1 MNLQNYFNNSRNY
14 FFLDILIFLTFFSLI
29 SGTAIHNS
37 IIVLTNIIFILFC
50 VLKRINFKSSQI
62 NFFLFIVFMLFG
74 NIIFSENYISSIIRS
89 LNIIKLVIFSYC
101 LLYLFENLE
110 NFYQNLLKI
119 IFFLIVTIIL
129 SMIYQYFNGSIF
141 GHSFMTNHGFSLSGF
156 FKEEYIAGSVLSKLF
171 LISLPLFFEF
181 KYKNIIILNY
191 ILLVLF
197 FILLANQRTA
207 IIMSFGA
214 VIIYFLF
221 ENKINIKKK
230 ILLIFAPVL
239 FFCIILFSN
248 NHLYDKFINKTLSQF
263 NLNVKQNENFTY
275 NFKNTIWGA
284 HFLTAIEIFKD
295 NKFSGSGLKTFRIVC
310 GKDKYS
316 KIDSKN
322 KDYRCSTHPHNIYLE
337 LLAETG
343 IIIFLIFT
351 GFLLYFTF
359 LGMKK
364 IIENKVYYVNCF
376 SVFFILFWPIQTT
389 GSLFSSINGFFY
401 FVGFVFFY
409 NSISRLN
416 VNEK

>member
-1 MNLQNYFNNSRNY
+1 M
-14 FFLDILIFLTFFSLI
+14 
-29 SGTAIHNS
+29 
-37 IIVLTNIIFILFC
+37 
-50 VLKRINFKSSQI
+50 
-62 NFFLFIVFMLFG
+62 
-74 NIIFSENYISSIIRS
+74 
-89 LNIIKLVIFSYC
+89 
-101 LLYLFENLE
+101 
-110 NFYQNLLKI
+110 
-119 IFFLIVTIIL
+119 
-129 SMIYQYFNGSIF
+129 
-141 GHSFMTNHGFSLSGF
+141 
-156 FKEEYIAGSVLSKLF
+156 
-171 LISLPLFFEF
+171 
-181 KYKNIIILNY
+181 
-191 ILLVLF
+191 
-197 FILLANQRTA
+197 
-207 IIMSFGA
+207 
-214 VIIYFLF
+214 
-221 ENKINIKKK
+221 
-230 ILLIFAPVL
+230 IFAPVL

-376 SVFFILFWPIQTT
+376 SVFFYFILANTNYWLT
-389 GSLFSSINGFFY
+389 
-401 FVGFVFFY
+401 V
-409 NSISRLN
+409 
-416 VNEK
+416 